1 MSPSLSFDGR
11 AAMRWYVS
19 IGIVLVAG
27 VLAGDVA
34 SFAAPTPTDRPGYQP
49 NAASRQLA
57 DKEANPTVD
66 IELVLA
72 VDVSYSMD
80 MDELALQREGYA
92 QAIVSK
98 EFLQA
103 LKSGPNGKIAV
114 TYFEWAASSDQKII
128 IPWRLIDGPETA
140 DAVANEIIKTPIRR
154 ASRTS
159 ISGAINFAMPLFD
172 ENPHRGLRR
181 VIDISGDGPNNNG
194 APVVS
199 DRDAAV
205 EKGIVINGLPIMVKE
220 PSYSTMDID
229 NLDLYYE
236 DCVIGGPGSFVVT
249 MKDREKFKEAIR
261 TKLLLEIAGRTP
273 ERPVVPVA
281 GKEPRVNCTI
291 GEKIWQD
298 RWGR

>member
-1 MSPSLSFDGR
+1 
-11 AAMRWYVS
+11 MRWRFS
-19 IGIVLVAG
+19 IGALLVAG
-27 VLAGDVA
+27 VMAGGMAV
-34 SFAAPTPTDRPGYQP
+34 FAGPMTHRPGQGP
-49 NAASRQLA
+49 AAVPAENKPDANA
-57 DKEANPTVD
+57 VD
-66 IELVLA
+66 VELVLA

-80 MDELALQREGYA
+80 LDELALQREGYA

-103 LKSGPNGKIAV
+103 LKSGPNGRIAV

-140 DAVANEIIKTPIRR
+140 DAVANEIMKTSIRR

-172 ENPHRGLRR
+172 ENTYKGLRR

-194 APVVS
+194 SPVTIA
-199 DRDAAV
+199 RDAAV
-205 EKGIVINGLPIMVKE
+205 AKGIVINGLPIMVKE
-220 PSYSTMDID
+220 PSYSTMDIEH
-229 NLDLYYE
+229 LDVYYE
-236 DCVIGGPGSFVVT
+236 DCVIGGPRSFVLPI
-249 MKDREKFKEAIR
+249 KSRERFKEAIR
-261 TKLLLEIAGRTP
+261 DKLLLEVADRAP
-273 ERPVVPVA
+273 ERPVIPA
-281 GKEPRVNCTI
+281 AEKEREPRVNCMI

>member
-1 MSPSLSFDGR
+1 
-11 AAMRWYVS
+11 MRWYVS
-19 IGIVLVAG
+19 IGVVLVAG
-27 VLAGDVA
+27 ILAGGDVA
-34 SFAAPTPTDRPGYQP
+34 SFAAPNATNRPGHQP

-57 DKEANPTVD
+57 DKETTPPVD
-66 IELVLA
+66 VELVLA

-80 MDELALQREGYA
+80 LDELALQREGYA

-103 LKSGPNGKIAV
+103 LKSGPNGRIAI
-114 TYFEWAASSDQKII
+114 TYFEWAASTDQKII
-128 IPWRLIDGPETA
+128 IPWRVIDGPETA
-140 DAVANEIIKTPIRR
+140 DAVANEILKTPIRR

-194 APVVS
+194 APVVIA
-199 DRDAAV
+199 RDAAV

-249 MKDREKFKEAIR
+249 IKDRDKFKEAIR
-261 TKLLLEIAGRTP
+261 TKLLIAIAGRTTESP
-273 ERPVVPVA
+273 ILPVA